1 MTCVDDL
8 ELGDYVDGA
17 LGPDRRAHVEAHVA
31 ACPACRALAGDLRS
45 IRLAAGTLGPIEPPP
60 HVWTRIAARLDP
72 PSPSWGLTGFFGWQT
87 LGAAAATVTLAVS
100 LGWLGGQLA
109 TVAGPA
115 PGSGGSR
122 QGVLAAGMPWE
133 LESAEAPLTTAISG
147 LERIAHE
154 QRDNLDPDIAA
165 VLLTNLTVIDDAI
178 GQSREALAAEPE
190 SELVQ
195 ASLVEAL
202 RQKVALLEDTVAL
215 IDVSSVEEPRP

>member
-1 MTCVDDL
+1 
-8 ELGDYVDGA
+8 
-17 LGPDRRAHVEAHVA
+17 
-31 ACPACRALAGDLRS
+31 
-45 IRLAAGTLGPIEPPP
+45 
-60 HVWTRIAARLDP
+60 
-72 PSPSWGLTGFFGWQT
+72 
-87 LGAAAATVTLAVS
+87 
-100 LGWLGGQLA
+100 
-109 TVAGPA
+109 
-115 PGSGGSR
+115 
-122 QGVLAAGMPWE
+122 MPWE